1 MRIACRAALLAGSL
15 GASQIVLAQ
24 PQRTDARP
32 LPRLQARHRRRM
44 PHPRMARRH
53 PPRRAQAKL
62 RPPCRWPRP
71 NRHTPMKQMTVSD
84 LTDKDLVGARD
95 NEVGEIE
102 RVVEST
108 ADKKQHLVI
117 SRGGLLG
124 LFETEVLVSLENV
137 AVQGD
142 RIVLRNLTEEQV
154 KALPKYTR
162 DDKAYRELDD
172 SQSVSLSEQK

>member
-1 MRIACRAALLAGSL
+1 MFASFRQPPPPDIYTSSVIPLLWTRPPGTALTSG
-15 GASQIVLAQ
+15 AQ
-24 PQRTDARP
+24 PSAAAP
-32 LPRLQARHRRRM
+32 
-44 PHPRMARRH
+44 
-53 PPRRAQAKL
+53 AQ
-62 RPPCRWPRP
+62 PT
-71 NRHTPMKQMTVSD
+71 TPMKQMTVSA

-102 RVVEST
+102 RVVESN

-117 SRGGLLG
+117 SRGGFLG
-124 LFETEVLVSLENV
+124 LFETEVLVPLENV

-154 KALPKYTR
+154 KALPKYTT
-162 DDKAYRELDD
+162 DDKAYRELDG

>member
-1 MRIACRAALLAGSL
+1 MRIALAALLAGSL
-15 GASQIVLAQ
+15 GVSQIVLAQ
-24 PQRTDARP
+24 AQTTPAPSTAP
-32 LPRLQARHRRRM
+32 STAPT
-44 PHPRMARRH
+44 
-53 PPRRAQAKL
+53 PPAPSADGTTAPASPGTSGAQPSAAA
-62 RPPCRWPRP
+62 PAQPT
-71 NRHTPMKQMTVSD
+71 TPMKQMTVSA

-117 SRGGLLG
+117 SRGGFLG
-124 LFETEVLVSLENV
+124 LFETEVLVPLENV

>member
-1 MRIACRAALLAGSL
+1 MRIALAALLAGSL

-24 PQRTDARP
+24 APTTPAP
-32 LPRLQARHRRRM
+32 STAPSAA
-44 PHPRMARRH
+44 PT
-53 PPRRAQAKL
+53 PPSSSDGTTAPASPGTTGAQPTAAA
-62 RPPCRWPRP
+62 PAQPT
-71 NRHTPMKQMTVSD
+71 TPMKQMTVSD

-102 RVVEST
+102 RVVEGT

-117 SRGGLLG
+117 SRGGFLG
-124 LFETEVLVSLENV
+124 LFETEVLVPLENV
-137 AVQGD
+137 VAQGD

-154 KALPKYTR
+154 KALPRYTK
-162 DDKAYRELDD
+162 DDKSYRELDD